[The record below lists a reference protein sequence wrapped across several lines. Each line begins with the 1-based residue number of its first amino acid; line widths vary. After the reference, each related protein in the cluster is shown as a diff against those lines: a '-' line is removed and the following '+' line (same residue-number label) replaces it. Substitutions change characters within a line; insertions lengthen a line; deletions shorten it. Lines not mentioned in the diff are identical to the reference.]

1 MVSRKTCSPASE
13 VKRAA
18 LALLGAYVGVVGAVV
33 HRHAWRSFGIDWPWG
48 LVLAIV
54 ATYALVLA
62 ADRVTAVGG
71 AWFGLGWGVALLAQQ
86 FSPGGSYLIA
96 SDWLG
101 WSFTIGCLGAI
112 VVGVLRTPRLG
123 Q

>member
-1 MVSRKTCSPASE
+1 

-18 LALLGAYVGVVGAVV
+18 LVVLGAYVSIMGAFV
-33 HRHAWRSFGIDWPWG
+33 HRHTWRFHGLDWPWG
-48 LVLAIV
+48 LLVAIV
-54 ATYALVLA
+54 ATYVLALA
-62 ADRVTAVGG
+62 ADRVASVGG
-71 AWFGLGWGVALLAQQ
+71 AWFGLGWGIALPAQQ

-101 WSFTIGCLGAI
+101 WSFTLGCLGAI
-112 VVGVLRTPRLG
+112 VVGVVRTPRLG